1 MLIDG
6 SMIMSGFVS
15 KVINEIVDIPGNPIK
30 NAIKKADKDRKAKNQ
45 NIETRIYQVIIDAIK
60 EFTKGIFKSED
71 TLYDAAEMIINAFRA
86 KKENI
91 EAVKAGLKMLESPIS
106 DDRCAD
112 FLRILCDE
120 ICRDENDILYKE
132 IDLFQNEQTLREIRK
147 GFGENTHNQGMAL
160 EILDDVREDTKYI
173 RETLDNNK
181 VNKAEYHSEI
191 PVQNR
196 AEEYASKWDKNVF
209 LNDFNKRDKNA
220 GVNVKLK
227 DIYLE
232 EQLPHYTWKTNNEQ
246 LSDLKEL
253 LREYTIDNDGKN
265 MLLILGQPGIGK
277 STLITWMMANF
288 KEKKDDFLVYQFA
301 SDLKNVNWQSD
312 TIFEEILKTLNLI
325 CSEMEGKILIL
336 DGFDEINTNSDRER
350 ILNRINQKLTGMNN
364 LKNFSVVITCRENYV
379 YELRKLECDFI
390 TLQAWD
396 DDQIR
401 CFCESYRKK
410 SGSDIPTSKIDK
422 LLENKEVFGIPIILY
437 MVLAL
442 EITVEKS
449 ESLVDVYD
457 QIFSIDRSSIYDRCI
472 KDSRYGAEHRIS
484 EEKIKQSIHQISQ
497 RIAFWIFENN
507 SEKAFI
513 SRDEFKEI
521 CVNESKYI
529 QSDVLIGNYF
539 KLIRH
544 CEGVGT
550 EEFQFVHRSI
560 YEYFVAVYFFECI
573 HNLRTREAVAG
584 KLGELL
590 KKGHLSKNILEFIKY
605 KFDDMK
611 EYNLPDLTKE
621 IFNIMLRNGMTYYI
635 KEKYKNIFLKERIIF
650 SNLLEIIHLWNDKL
664 GKLDK
669 NIKLYIIC
677 GYWGDLN
684 LSGVDLSEEF
694 LSRAYL
700 YKGNLSGA
708 DLHEGDLSEAF
719 LYYADLHEANLCK
732 GNLHNANIEKANLS
746 GANLRGAVLSGAKL
760 YETNL
765 SGADLSGA
773 DLGWAGLYEANLRGA
788 NLKEACLIGASFKF
802 ADLSGANLSG
812 ADLTKTIFDE
822 RQVIQLR
829 REYDL
834 SNSKIFILETKEIIS
849 YKDYA
854 HRK

>member
-1 MLIDG
+1 M
-6 SMIMSGFVS
+6 
-15 KVINEIVDIPGNPIK
+15 
-30 NAIKKADKDRKAKNQ
+30 
-45 NIETRIYQVIIDAIK
+45 
-60 EFTKGIFKSED
+60 
-71 TLYDAAEMIINAFRA
+71 
-86 KKENI
+86 
-91 EAVKAGLKMLESPIS
+91 
-106 DDRCAD
+106 
-112 FLRILCDE
+112 
-120 ICRDENDILYKE
+120 
-132 IDLFQNEQTLREIRK
+132 
-147 GFGENTHNQGMAL
+147 
-160 EILDDVREDTKYI
+160 
-173 RETLDNNK
+173 
-181 VNKAEYHSEI
+181 
-191 PVQNR
+191 
-196 AEEYASKWDKNVF
+196 
-209 LNDFNKRDKNA
+209 
-220 GVNVKLK
+220 
-227 DIYLE
+227 
-232 EQLPHYTWKTNNEQ
+232 
-246 LSDLKEL
+246 
-253 LREYTIDNDGKN
+253 
-265 MLLILGQPGIGK
+265 
-277 STLITWMMANF
+277 
-288 KEKKDDFLVYQFA
+288 
-301 SDLKNVNWQSD
+301 
-312 TIFEEILKTLNLI
+312 
-325 CSEMEGKILIL
+325 
-336 DGFDEINTNSDRER
+336 
-350 ILNRINQKLTGMNN
+350 
-364 LKNFSVVITCRENYV
+364 
-379 YELRKLECDFI
+379 
-390 TLQAWD
+390 
-396 DDQIR
+396 
-401 CFCESYRKK
+401 
-410 SGSDIPTSKIDK
+410 
-422 LLENKEVFGIPIILY
+422 
-437 MVLAL
+437 
-442 EITVEKS
+442 
-449 ESLVDVYD
+449 
-457 QIFSIDRSSIYDRCI
+457 
-472 KDSRYGAEHRIS
+472 
-484 EEKIKQSIHQISQ
+484 
-497 RIAFWIFENN
+497 
-507 SEKAFI
+507 
-513 SRDEFKEI
+513 
-521 CVNESKYI
+521 
-529 QSDVLIGNYF
+529 LIGNYF

-590 KKGHLSKNILEFIKY
+590 KKGQLSKNILEFIKY

-669 NIKLYIIC
+669 NIRLYIIC

-708 DLHEGDLSEAF
+708 DLHEGNLSEAF

-732 GNLHNANIEKANLS
+732 GNLRNANIEKANLS
-746 GANLRGAVLSGAKL
+746 GANLRGAVLSGAIL

-773 DLGWAGLYEANLRGA
+773 DLGWAGLYEANLRGV

-812 ADLTKTIFDE
+812 ADLTETIFDE